1 MAGIT
6 PKSKLGYF
14 STYEILLNK
23 IAANKV
29 DAYDFCY
36 VQETNTFY
44 ILDKDLNPV
53 EFKSRLDSYQTIE
66 DAVND
71 LNTRTDTYEG
81 KIINIYKEDKYVPY
95 IANVDP
101 ITGLYYVLE
110 ISTISDIYDYDVLEN
125 KPITNIV
132 ANQEDNLILSELE
145 DGYYNVKGTFKIS
158 PTDETIHIN
167 TSNILYVIKHEDG
180 VTYVRSLDAKNNDV
194 YRIGE
199 SGDMSV
205 DEVPTV
211 EEVNQIVEDYVQEYM
226 DENLDDAIDDHLDE
240 IRATEEDINNLFNP

>member
-1 MAGIT
+1 MASLT

-14 STYEILLNK
+14 STYEVLLNK

-53 EFKSRLDSYQTIE
+53 EFKSRLDSYNTIE
-66 DAVND
+66 DALLD
-71 LNTRTDTYEG
+71 LNSRTDTYEG
-81 KIINIYKEDKYVPY
+81 KIINIYKVDKYVPY
-95 IANVDP
+95 IANIDP
-101 ITGLYYVLE
+101 ISGEYYLLE
-110 ISTISDIYDYDVLEN
+110 ISTISDIYDYDILNN
-125 KPITNIV
+125 KPIENIV
-132 ANQEDNLILSELE
+132 ADQEDNVILSELE

-167 TSNILYVIKHEDG
+167 TSNILYVIRHEGDT
-180 VTYVRSLDAKNNDV
+180 TYVRSLDAKTNDV
-194 YRIGE
+194 YIVDE
-199 SGDMSV
+199 LGDMTV

-211 EEVNQIVEDYVQEYM
+211 EEVNQIVDGILQDFV
-226 DENLDDAIDDHLDE
+226 DNDLDGAIDNHLTE
-240 IRATEEDINNLFNP
+240 IMASESDIQDLFNN

>member
-1 MAGIT
+1 MAGVT

-44 ILDKDLNPV
+44 ILDKDLNPI
-53 EFKSRLDSYQTIE
+53 EFKSRLDSYETVE
-66 DAVND
+66 DALLD
-71 LNTRTDTYEG
+71 LNSRTDTYEG
-81 KIINIYKEDKYVPY
+81 KIINIYKVDKYVPY
-95 IANVDP
+95 IANVNP

-194 YRIGE
+194 YEVDGA
-199 SGDMSV
+199 GDITV

-211 EEVNQIVEDYVQEYM
+211 DQVNQIVADFVQDYM
-226 DENLDDAIDDHLDE
+226 DNNLDDAIDDHIAE
-240 IRATEEDINNLFNP
+240 IMATESDINDLFNH